1 MIACMLTAW
10 IIFHDIDRQTPP
22 SLPREDVLAVW
33 KELERARDTLATI
46 QALGMELKGELGETS
61 MVKTS
66 TTPPLQEEC
75 LSSVLWLKVSML
87 LME

>member
-1 MIACMLTAW
+1 MLTDG
-10 IIFHDIDRQTPP
+10 IISPGIKRQPVP

-33 KELERARDTLATI
+33 KELERARDTLATM
-46 QALGMELKGELGETS
+46 QALGMELRGELGETS

-66 TTPPLQEEC
+66 TTPTLQEEC
-75 LSSVLWLKVSML
+75 LSSVLWLKVNML